1 MVAEQSTWHVNDVV
15 AYDLMRELSN
25 SVQARLLNL
34 LQQGD
39 PSAADSLSEVRR
51 TTLAVDG
58 YDRAAVDAYA
68 QQLQQRDTE
77 LARSAADAS

>member
-25 SVQARLLNL
+25 SVQAHLLDL
-34 LQQGD
+34 VRQGD
-39 PSAADSLSEVRR
+39 PAAAGSLSEIRR
-51 TTLAVDG
+51 ATFAVDG

-68 QQLQQRDTE
+68 HQLQQRDTE
-77 LARSAADAS
+77 LARSAANAS